1 MSLNKWMDK
10 LWFIHIMEYYFMIT
24 RNELLSHKKTWRT
37 GNAYYKVEEV
47 SIKRLLTVWFQLH
60 TIPEKAKLKTIKRL
74 IIARGLRRG
83 REEWIGDSQGIFK
96 AWRRESI
103 CNGGHMTICI
113 CQNTK
118 GCLTQRV
125 NPNVNQ
131 KTSVNSSVSLLVH
144 QLQQMH
150 HTKARCK

>member
-1 MSLNKWMDK
+1 MDK
-10 LWFIHIMEYYFMIT
+10 LWFIHTMEYYFMIT

-37 GNAYYKVEEV
+37 GNAYYKVEEA
-47 SIKRLLTVWFQLH
+47 SIKRLYTVWFQLH
-60 TIPEKAKLKTIKRL
+60 TIPEKAKLKTIKRSV
-74 IIARGLRRG
+74 IARGLRRG
-83 REEWIGDSQGIFK
+83 RKEWIGDSQGNHLFLRQ
-96 AWRRESI
+96 WHYFV
-103 CNGGHMTICI
+103 CNGGHMTIGI